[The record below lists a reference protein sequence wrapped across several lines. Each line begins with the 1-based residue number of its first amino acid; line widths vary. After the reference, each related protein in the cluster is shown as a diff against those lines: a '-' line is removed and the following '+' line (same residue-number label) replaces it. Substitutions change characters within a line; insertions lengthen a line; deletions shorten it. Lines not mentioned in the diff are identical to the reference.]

1 MFDGPREGREPWD
14 ARTAVPRKNAGQV
27 VVAGDRV
34 SRRRP
39 GVRARSVRE
48 HGIWT
53 QVRGGSTTA
62 TNPSKSSATGYG
74 TSEQYL
80 ATVQGNT
87 TAARAVSS

>member
-1 MFDGPREGREPWD
+1 MGLVKGREPWD
-14 ARTAVPRKNAGQV
+14 VRTAAPRKDAGQV
-27 VVAGDRV
+27 VAAGDRV

-48 HGIWT
+48 HGIWMR
-53 QVRGGSTTA
+53 VPDGSTTA

-80 ATVQGNT
+80 ATVLGNT
-87 TAARAVSS
+87 TAVQAVTS